1 MFRLFKLVLMR
12 IERLLSLKNLK
23 ENNYCVT
30 FFAEGNLK
38 VKLPKISLWEI
49 IFKKKWFILKKNSD
63 FVTRPKAEV
72 LLRKSIYELY
82 QTAYISSEKSI
93 IDIGCWIS
101 DNSIIW
107 SKYLSKNGIVFSIDP
122 SSKNIFYGKI
132 LTELNKIKNIKFIR
146 AVCSEKHGIKLN
158 YEGSLEHT
166 NFRETKKGKFLLST
180 TLDNI
185 LKDENRH
192 IGLLHVDVEG
202 LELSVLKGAEK
213 IISKDNPVISFEQ
226 HISKDDFQ
234 LIYDYLKFHNYKI
247 FMINEV
253 LQDCALDCRNFLA
266 FPSTKALPSFTEF
279 NQTNIR
285 DIGIFSAVI
294 GKSLIEIKF

>member
-1 MFRLFKLVLMR
+1 MFRLFKLVIMR
-12 IERLLSLKNLK
+12 IERLLNLKNLK

-49 IFKKKWFILKKNSD
+49 IVKKKWFILKKNSD

-72 LLRKSIYELY
+72 LLRKIIYKLY

-107 SKYLSKNGIVFSIDP
+107 SKYLSENGTVFSIDP

-132 LTELNKIKNIKFIR
+132 LTKLNKIKNIKFIK
-146 AVCSEKHGIKLN
+146 AVCSEKHGIKLS
-158 YEGSLEHT
+158 YKGSLEHT
-166 NFRETKKGKFLLST
+166 SFREIKKGTFLLST

-185 LKDENRH
+185 LKDENRQ

-226 HISKDDFQ
+226 HISKEDFQ

-266 FPSTKALPSFTEF
+266 FPSNKALPSFTEF
-279 NQTNIR
+279 KQANSR
-285 DIGIFSAVI
+285 DLGIFSAVI
-294 GKSLIEIKF
+294 GKSLIEIKY